1 MPAKAE
7 ISARRADYTAWTR
20 SPSTSSA
27 VASAATH
34 SLTIEPCEGM
44 EPLAEIVG
52 ALRKLK
58 HDKKF
63 LAKIFER
70 RDKQLWPRDLLVAY
84 LPTKRTGKPRAVGL
98 LRRSFIF
105 DKEKNSR
112 ALSIDFVW
120 VLPEVRS
127 CGCGRQ
133 LMAAGIVCGKPK
145 DVHLQ
150 VAGSEDNKAAV
161 ALYTSLGFEWDTS
174 APKHTEMILSAE
186 HALDAVTKARA
197 RRPKTVADA
206 QLPAVHARLDVLAG
220 GRVALR
226 LRGRAAPDGAAVAA
240 AETPEVPRARSARS
254 SATVRDKA
262 GSPEPRHAISPDTI
276 IVSEEPRAMV
286 GARAA

>member
-161 ALYTSLGFEWDTS
+161 VVGVTQDLAGRVSAVDLVRIAADKLGGKGGGGRPDMAQAGGSDASQAEAAIAAVEAGLESALTS
-174 APKHTEMILSAE
+174 A
-186 HALDAVTKARA
+186 
-197 RRPKTVADA
+197 
-206 QLPAVHARLDVLAG
+206 
-220 GRVALR
+220 
-226 LRGRAAPDGAAVAA
+226 GA
-240 AETPEVPRARSARS
+240 
-254 SATVRDKA
+254 
-262 GSPEPRHAISPDTI
+262 
-276 IVSEEPRAMV
+276 
-286 GARAA
+286 